1 MAILDLAAISNFK
14 KSNSILSNLAVS
26 AAMTFYACAPETAQQ
41 DDFATEYFYFSK
53 NATLHSSE
61 LDAVFE
67 ALLHTFFDLLLSK
80 A

>member
-1 MAILDLAAISNFK
+1 
-14 KSNSILSNLAVS
+14 
-26 AAMTFYACAPETAQQ
+26 MTFYACAPETAQQ